1 MSQHKKQ
8 NKKTGIGILIVAGI
22 FIVAVI
28 LIAYLAMSIQS
39 QASKSSL
46 EINEQ
51 ESVKNFVHAVASYT
65 DERIKS
71 SFNTLKGYSTGFSEA
86 EKISEEQINA
96 QLIRCSENGNFA
108 ALAYIDTSGNT
119 YICGDLG
126 ENPRLYASEALEGEA
141 KIFVANGIY
150 AVPVLCAEGGI
161 HGALVGKHN
170 QDSEIE
176 SFNAY
181 GVTGTCF
188 ILDTQGV
195 IIQCSST
202 PTMDLNV
209 GDNMVSALGVEND
222 VNSLK
227 TALSQTDINASKI
240 IKYKGETYIL
250 AISSLETEDWTIVSA
265 VPWTAV
271 VAHSQNI
278 TTPMNYLVFGITALF
293 VILAVYLLIYTN
305 RIRKRVNTVIDENNK
320 INYIDDITGHS
331 SWKSFTENYEKKR
344 LDTSVNLAF
353 LSLDIDK
360 FKTVN
365 DLLGYEGGNEIL
377 RKLSQII
384 SRDIGNNDIFAR
396 SVGDHFNILVEYKE
410 KEDVIELVNHI
421 ISDIEYQIT
430 EVKLIVSIGIFL
442 INDPNMKIRAVAD
455 RANVARNTIKNLSES
470 QWAFFDN
477 SMLDNIREEKSI
489 ENIMEDALEKGE
501 FMVYLQPKYAL
512 GSSGGNVI
520 GAEALVRWKHD
531 GEIISPGRF
540 IPIFEKNGFVTKLDF
555 YMFREVCK
563 LQKKWKNLGLEP
575 KVISVNMSRLHFP
588 NPEFVKTLS
597 KCCEEFDIEPKYFEI
612 EITESAAYEN
622 INILMNVFSEIKGAG
637 FHVSIDD
644 FGTGYSSLNMLK
656 DLPVDVLKI
665 DRSFLTENADETEN
679 ASKIIACVVSLAS
692 SLDIYT
698 ICEGIE
704 TKEQANLLSKLGC
717 NMAQGF
723 YFARPMPV
731 NDYEKLVYNMK

>member
-1 MSQHKKQ
+1 MSKLKTL
-8 NKKTGIGILIVAGI
+8 NKKSGIGIIIAAVI
-22 FIVAVI
+22 FIAAVV

-39 QASKSSL
+39 QASRASL
-46 EINEQ
+46 EASEQ
-51 ESVKNFVHAVASYT
+51 ESIKNFLQTVSSYT
-65 DERIKS
+65 DAKIES
-71 SFNTLKGYSTGFSEA
+71 SINALSGYSTAFADA
-86 EKISEEQINA
+86 EKMTEEQINA
-96 QLIRCSENGNFA
+96 QLLRCVENGNFG
-108 ALAYIDTSGNT
+108 ALAYVGKDGST
-119 YICGDLG
+119 YVCKDIG
-126 ENPRLYASEALEGEA
+126 ENPRVYATEALEGETKLFPSKA
-141 KIFVANGIY
+141 IY
-150 AVPVLCAEGGI
+150 ATPVVCSEGGI
-161 HGALVGKHN
+161 HGALIGQLNH
-170 QDSEIE
+170 SEE
-176 SFNAY
+176 TKTFTAY
-181 GVTGTCF
+181 GMKGTCF
-188 ILDTQGV
+188 ILDQNGV
-195 IIQCSST
+195 IVQCGTVPSV
-202 PTMDLNV
+202 DLTI
-209 GDNMVSALGVEND
+209 GDNLVSAFGVEND

-227 TALSQTDINASKI
+227 TALSQKDINASKLV
-240 IKYKGETYIL
+240 KYKNESYVL
-250 AISSLETEDWTIVSA
+250 AISSLATEDWTMVSI
-265 VPWTAV
+265 VPWKAIE
-271 VAHSQNI
+271 AHSQNV
-278 TTPMNYLVFGITALF
+278 TTSMNYLVFGITALF
-293 VILAVYLLIYTN
+293 VLLAIYLIHYTN
-305 RIRKRVNTVIDENNK
+305 RIRKKVNTVIDENNK

-331 SWKSFTENYEKKR
+331 SWKSFMENYEKKR

-360 FKTVN
+360 FKTIN
-365 DLLGYEGGNEIL
+365 DLLGYEGGNEVL
-377 RKLSQII
+377 KKLSQII
-384 SRDIGNNDIFAR
+384 SRDIGDNDIFAR

-410 KEDVIELVNHI
+410 KDDVIELVNHI
-421 ISDIEYQIT
+421 ISDINYQIT
-430 EVKLIVSIGIFL
+430 EVKVVVSVGIFL
-442 INDPNMKIRAVAD
+442 ITDPNMKIRAVAD

-501 FMVYLQPKYAL
+501 FMVYLQPKYDL
-512 GSSGGNVI
+512 NESNKDVI
-520 GAEALVRWKHD
+520 GAEALVRWKHE

-540 IPIFEKNGFVTKLDF
+540 IPVFEKNGFVTKLDF

-563 LQKKWKNLGLEP
+563 LQKKWKNLGFEP

-597 KCCEEFDIEPKYFEI
+597 KYCEEFDIEPKYFEI

-622 INILMNVFSEIKGAG
+622 INILMNVFSEIKNAG

-704 TKEQANLLSKLGC
+704 TKEQASLLSKLGC